1 MICMTTLVNCDDS
14 KLRAK
19 HRSWD
24 THVSRQ
30 PMFRHQV
37 TIDQCDVEDAWVHLS
52 VNTSFIEFQELPVRL
67 HRSLVKAIR
76 RSLHK
81 DEAS

>member
-1 MICMTTLVNCDDS
+1 MTALVNCDDS

-24 THVSRQ
+24 THVSSK
-30 PMFRHQV
+30 PMFRNQI

-52 VNTSFIEFQELPVRL
+52 VDTAAVEFQELPVRL
-67 HRSLVKAIR
+67 HRSLVNAIR
-76 RSLHK
+76 RSLRK
-81 DEAS
+81 EQAS

>member
-1 MICMTTLVNCDDS
+1 MTALVNCENS

-24 THVSRQ
+24 THVSSK
-30 PMFRHQV
+30 PMFRNQV

-52 VNTSFIEFQELPVRL
+52 VNTATVEFQELPVRL
-67 HRSLVKAIR
+67 HQSLVKAIR
-76 RSLHK
+76 RSLLRK
-81 DEAS
+81 DMP